1 MNEKQLLEL
10 KEEIETA
17 KSKIFE
23 SKGIQKQLMKDLKQ
37 QWDRSSLE
45 EAKKAYTKFRDEIT
59 KLDKRI
65 DKGVKELNEMY
76 EL

>member
-1 MNEKQLLEL
+1 MDEKQLLEL

-17 KSKIFE
+17 KSKISE
-23 SKGIQKQLMKDLKQ
+23 LTGTQKQLMKDLKTE
-37 QWDRSSLE
+37 WDCTTLE
-45 EAKKAYTKFRDEIT
+45 QAEKKHEELGKEINV
-59 KLDKRI
+59 LSDKI

>member
-17 KSKIFE
+17 KTKISE
-23 SKGIQKQLMKDLKQ
+23 LTGTQKQLMKDLKTE
-37 QWDRSSLE
+37 WNCTTLE
-45 EAKKAYTKFRDEIT
+45 QAKTKHEKLGKEISV
-59 KLDKRI
+59 LSDKI